1 MKTKKLSYPRSR
13 RILILLCIGGLAI
26 VGFTQVFGQY
36 SISQLQQQPFN
47 LQVPVWRQ
55 FNSSSCGEAV
65 IAMTYNYAYPDT
77 PITEGEVIDFA
88 AVNGF
93 YTPGVA
99 PYTSPANMVK
109 IAENYGD
116 NISTGTVINSGQ
128 GLALLMQKLRNG
140 EPVIIDVLSDFSD
153 PTSVA
158 HFVIVTGLSVDPSR
172 GNAIVVHYNDPFTG
186 TKESADWVGSEGFW
200 NAWQTNGDPGGAG
213 WWLVIPPP

>member
-1 MKTKKLSYPRSR
+1 MKTNKLAYSRSK
-13 RILILLCIGGLAI
+13 RILILLCIGGLLI

-36 SISQLQQQPFN
+36 STSQLLQEPFN

-65 IAMTYNYAYPDT
+65 IAMTYNFAYPET

-88 AVNGF
+88 ATNGY
-93 YTPGVA
+93 YTPGVP

-109 IAENYGD
+109 IAENYAD

-153 PTSVA
+153 PTSEA
-158 HFVIVTGLSVDPSR
+158 HFVIVTGLSVDPNR
-172 GNAIVVHYNDPFTG
+172 GNAIIVHYNDPFTG
-186 TKESADWVGSEGFW
+186 IKKSADWVGSEGVW

-213 WWLVIPPP
+213 WWLVISTP

>member
-1 MKTKKLSYPRSR
+1 MKTKKPSFSKSR

-26 VGFTQVFGQY
+26 VGFTQVYGQY
-36 SISQLQQQPFN
+36 SISQLQQEPFN
-47 LQVPVWRQ
+47 LQVPIWRQ

-88 AVNGF
+88 ATNGY

-109 IAENYGD
+109 IAENYAD
-116 NISTGTVINSGQ
+116 NVSTGTVISSGQ
-128 GLALLMQKLRNG
+128 GLTLLIEKLRNG

-158 HFVIVTGLSVDPSR
+158 HFVIVTGLSVDPNR

-186 TKESADWVGSEGFW
+186 IKKSADWAGSEGVW

-213 WWLVIPPP
+213 WWLVISAP